1 MTDRITAQQFHEAA
15 GVEDWRVL
23 NLAAYAHFATG
34 RFATG
39 LALVNAIGE
48 LAEAANHHPDLNLQ
62 YRNVLVRLSSHDVH
76 GLSERDVEL
85 ARRISAAARELGVAA
100 DPSSLQWI
108 NLTIDAL
115 VGAEV
120 QPFWRAL
127 LGYREDGP
135 EDLIDPHGRGPD
147 LWFQQLDATHSHRNR
162 MHLDVAVP
170 HDHAQAR
177 VDAAIAAGG
186 RLVSDQRAPS
196 WWVLA
201 DPEGNEACVATWMNR
216 G

>member
-23 NLAAYAHFATG
+23 NLAAYAHFTTG
-34 RFATG
+34 TFATG

-108 NLTIDAL
+108 NLTVDAL
-115 VGAEV
+115 VSAEV

-127 LGYREDGP
+127 LGYRQDGP
-135 EDLIDPHGRGPD
+135 EDLIDPYGRGPD
-147 LWFQQLDATHSHRNR
+147 LWFQQLDAPHPHRNR

-170 HDHAQAR
+170 PDQAQAR
-177 VDAAIAAGG
+177 IDAAIAAGG

-216 G
+216 D